1 MFDIALVTE
10 GIEKSKFF
18 LILMKFIIWGRS
30 DSSKKNPATPCVKGL

>member
-18 LILMKFIIWGRS
+18 LYSHEVYNLGKE
-30 DSSKKNPATPCVKGL
+30 